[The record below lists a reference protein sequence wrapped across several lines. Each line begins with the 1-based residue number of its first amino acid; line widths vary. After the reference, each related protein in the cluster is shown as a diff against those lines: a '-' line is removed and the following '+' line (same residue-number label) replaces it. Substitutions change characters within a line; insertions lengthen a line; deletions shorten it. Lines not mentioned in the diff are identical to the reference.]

1 MKKILHSIGAIV
13 ALSVAAA
20 TTHAAFISARLD
32 DVASGPMG
40 GYGLRLDNRH
50 GMQTFSFEPGVVMDF
65 HYTRP
70 NRGAAIIHGV
80 VKHNES
86 GQIYDLHVYFK
97 WRAFTNADGSD
108 WRSNTSGDL
117 YKTML
122 LDLLAN
128 GNEQS
133 SSSLAEIH
141 DASYAADRLAFKF
154 SRVTLTLQEG
164 QGNAAFVPHY
174 NLSRIPNLYRFYHY
188 PQGENVLP
196 FVIAKGLT
204 LEPDSE
210 QLIGHV
216 ELDPR
221 GPKAQLPQK
230 HIYHQELFFA
240 LAPLPL
246 PPDVNPPPNDNN
258 PPHDDPLDDT
268 PPTDDFSDNDPP
280 DDWERDP
287 NNNAPIAPDD
297 NPVSPPAN
305 DLPNRNGAVPE
316 PSTMALLLIGSGGVL
331 LLRHR
336 NKD

>member
-1 MKKILHSIGAIV
+1 MKKILHTLGAMV
-13 ALSVAAA
+13 LLSVAVAA
-20 TTHAAFISARLD
+20 ADAAFIRARLD

-70 NRGAAIIHGV
+70 NRGAAIIHGA

-108 WRSNTSGDL
+108 WRSNTSGNL

-128 GNEQS
+128 GNDQS

-141 DASYAADRLAFKF
+141 DANYAADRLAFKF
-154 SRVTLTLQEG
+154 SRVTLTLQPG

-204 LEPDSE
+204 LEPDSA

-221 GPKAQLPQK
+221 GPRAQTAAK
-230 HIYHQELFFA
+230 HIYHQELLFA
-240 LAPLPL
+240 LTPLPL
-246 PPDVNPPPNDNN
+246 PPDDNN
-258 PPHDDPLDDT
+258 PPPDDSFPNDPNDDEPSNPTTDPNPPSTDT
-268 PPTDDFSDNDPP
+268 P
-280 DDWERDP
+280 
-287 NNNAPIAPDD
+287 
-297 NPVSPPAN
+297 
-305 DLPNRNGAVPE
+305 RNGPGAVPE
-316 PSTMALLLIGSGGVL
+316 PSTLALMVVGLAGAVL
-331 LLRHR
+331 LSRR
-336 NKD
+336 RKTE